1 MFEEI
6 SQHRAEVAQQLIN
19 TFEKARYVDNTMN
32 RKLSRVGKEYGSSSV
47 EVLRNTIKTIQ
58 EELKDLDFQE
68 LRLHAQKANSS
79 NPDYSRL
86 CKEFA
91 KINRKRVAL
100 NKKINE
106 CNGKIVKLT
115 MKPSQEGSGPIPSP
129 KTDNYVSAT
138 NKLGRHAGK
147 NDYGRKNT
155 GAGEGLSRFIDENGI
170 SVSDE
175 K

>member
-6 SQHRAEVAQQLIN
+6 SQHRAEVAQQLVN

-100 NKKINE
+100 NNRINE

-115 MKPSQEGSGPIPSP
+115 MNTSQDDLDSVPSP
-129 KTDNYVSAT
+129 KTDSYPSAT
-138 NKLGRHAGK
+138 KKLGRHASYNECG
-147 NDYGRKNT
+147 GVFS
-155 GAGEGLSRFIDENGI
+155 GSQEGLGRHIDENGI
-170 SVSDE
+170 NVSDD
-175 K
+175 